1 MEWLFKIFIKNK
13 DEIENPQ
20 VRNHYGVFSGI
31 VGIVLNVIL
40 FGIKLAA
47 GLLSG
52 SIGIIADAVNNIGDA
67 GSSVITLVG
76 FRLAGKPVDNEHPF
90 GHGRF
95 EYLSALFVSIAIIL
109 MGFELGKSSVGK
121 IINPQTVE
129 FTGVSFMVLVVAIV
143 VKGLMFKF
151 NRHVGEKINSE
162 SLRATA
168 KDSLSDAVSTGAVL
182 AGALIARFV
191 HINIDG
197 YVGFLVSTF
206 IMYTGICAV
215 QDAVSPLLGQA
226 PDPEFVREI
235 EEMVMSHEYI
245 VGIHDMVIHDYGP
258 TRRMVSLHAEMPAD
272 TDIIKMHDDIDHIER
287 ELKEKFGCDAVIH
300 LDPIETN
307 NEVVNRCR
315 EITGKVISEIS
326 EELTFHDFRVVSGPT
341 HTNLIFDVV
350 VPHGF
355 AKLPGELEKE
365 ILQGVRKYDE
375 TYNIVVVFD
384 AKFTN
389 R

>member
-1 MEWLFKIFIKNK
+1 MEWLFKLFIKNK
-13 DEIENPQ
+13 DDVENPE
-20 VRNHYGVFSGI
+20 VRNRYGVFSGC
-31 VGIVLNVIL
+31 VGIFLNIIL

-67 GSSVITLVG
+67 GSSVITLAG
-76 FRLAGKPVDNEHPF
+76 FKLAGKPVDNEHPF

-109 MGFELGKSSVGK
+109 MGFEIGKTSVTK
-121 IINPQTVE
+121 IIKPESVV
-129 FTGVSFMVLVVAIV
+129 FTTSTLIILVVAIL
-143 VKGLMFKF
+143 VKGWMFLF
-151 NRHVGEKINSE
+151 NRYTGKKISSE
-162 SLRATA
+162 SLKATA
-168 KDSLSDAVSTGAVL
+168 RDSLSDAVSTLAVL
-182 AGALIARFV
+182 IGIIAGHFAE
-191 HINIDG
+191 INIDG
-197 YVGFLVSTF
+197 YMGLLVSVF
-206 IMYTGICAV
+206 IMYTGISSV
-215 QDAVSPLLGQA
+215 KDAISPLLGQ
-226 PDPEFVREI
+226 PPEPEFVQEI
-235 EEMVMSHEYI
+235 EDMVMSHEYI
-245 VGIHDMVIHDYGP
+245 VGIHDMIIHDYGP

-287 ELKEKFGCDAVIH
+287 EMMEKFGCDAVIH

-350 VPHGF
+350 LPHGF
-355 AKLPGELEKE
+355 PKTGKE
-365 ILQGVRKYDE
+365 IETEILNGVRRFDE
-375 TYNIVVVFD
+375 NYNIVVVFD
-384 AKFTN
+384 TKYAHK
-389 R
+389 

>member
-13 DEIENPQ
+13 DDVENPE
-20 VRNHYGVFSGI
+20 VRNSYGTFSGI
-31 VGIVLNVIL
+31 LGIILNLIL
-40 FGIKLAA
+40 FGIKLTA

-76 FRLAGKPVDNEHPF
+76 FKLAGKPVDNEHPF

-121 IINPQTVE
+121 IINPGNVE
-129 FTGVSFMVLVVAIV
+129 FTGVSFLILGIAIV
-143 VKGLMFKF
+143 VKGFMFLF
-151 NRHVGEKINSE
+151 NRYVGKKINSE
-162 SLRATA
+162 SLKATA
-168 KDSLSDAVSTGAVL
+168 KDSLSDAVSTTAVL
-182 AGALIARFV
+182 VGAILAHFAGV
-191 HINIDG
+191 NIDG
-197 YVGFLVSTF
+197 WMGLLVSVF
-206 IMYTGICAV
+206 IMYTGISAV
-215 QDAVSPLLGQA
+215 KDSISPLLGQL
-226 PDPEFVREI
+226 PEPEFVSEI
-235 EEMVMSHEYI
+235 ETMVMSHEYI
-245 VGIHDMVIHDYGP
+245 VGIHDMIIHDYGP

-287 ELKEKFGCDAVIH
+287 EMMERFGCDAVIH

-326 EELTFHDFRVVSGPT
+326 EELSFHDFRVVSGPT

-355 AKLPGELEKE
+355 GKNCREIEDE
-365 ILQGVRKYDE
+365 ILCGVRKYDE
-375 TYNIVVVFD
+375 SYNIVVVFD
-384 AKFTN
+384 TKYTN
-389 R
+389 K

>member
-1 MEWLFKIFIKNK
+1 MELLFKFFIKNK
-13 DEIENPQ
+13 EDVENSN
-20 VRNHYGVFSGI
+20 VRNAYGVFCGT
-31 VGIVLNVIL
+31 VGIVLNFIL

-47 GLLSG
+47 GIISG
-52 SIGIIADAVNNIGDA
+52 SIGVIADAVNNIGDA

-76 FRLAGKPVDNEHPF
+76 FRLAGKPVDNDHPF

-121 IINPQTVE
+121 IINPE
-129 FTGVSFMVLVVAIV
+129 EVSFTTATFVILVVSILI
-143 VKGLMFKF
+143 KGWMFLF
-151 NRHVGEKINSE
+151 NRYVGNKINSE
-162 SLRATA
+162 SLKATA
-168 KDSLSDAVSTGAVL
+168 KDSLSDAVSTAAVFI
-182 AGALIARFV
+182 GALLAYFTN
-191 HINIDG
+191 INIDG
-197 YVGFLVSTF
+197 WLGLMVSVF
-206 IMYTGICAV
+206 IMYTGVNAV
-215 QDAVSPLLGQA
+215 KDAISPLLGQT
-226 PDPEFVREI
+226 PDDELVKSI
-235 EEMVMSHEYI
+235 ENMVLSHEYI
-245 VGIHDMVIHDYGP
+245 VGIHDLIIHDYGP

-287 ELKEKFGCDAVIH
+287 EMKEKFGCDAVIH

-326 EELTFHDFRVVSGPT
+326 SELTFHDFRVVSGPT

-355 AKLPGELEKE
+355 SKNCKELESE
-365 ILQGVRKYDE
+365 ILGGVREFDE
-375 TYNIVVVFD
+375 NYNIVVVFD
-384 AKFTN
+384 TKYTN
-389 R
+389 K